1 MTLRI
6 VALILAVLLVIPA
19 AVILLRPGRD
29 ARRGARGPAC
39 LSLDGLW
46 TVVPIVAA
54 RRPDRARGRRVTTRA
69 IPAGLAARP
78 LAVVGDYVRLTKPRI
93 ISLLLVTTA
102 GAMFVAAG
110 GVPEGWL
117 FFWTMVGGYLAAGG
131 ANAINHYIDRDIDGR
146 MSRTTERPV
155 VAGRVAPARA
165 LAFGIGLGA
174 LSALVLGTFANW
186 LAAGLALLGLALYVG
201 VYTLWLKRTS
211 VHNIVIGGS
220 AGAVPPLVG
229 WAAVTGDLGLSA
241 WLLFAIVFYWTP
253 PHFWALALML
263 GATTPPRASR
273 CCRWCA
279 GSRRPSGR
287 SCSGRFVM
295 IAVSILPVVS
305 GAAGLFYLVSAL
317 ALGAVFLALAVLLAR
332 DPGIGW
338 ARATFHYSL
347 LYLALIFVALVIDA
361 A

>member
-1 MTLRI
+1 
-6 VALILAVLLVIPA
+6 
-19 AVILLRPGRD
+19 
-29 ARRGARGPAC
+29 
-39 LSLDGLW
+39 
-46 TVVPIVAA
+46 
-54 RRPDRARGRRVTTRA
+54 VTTRA
-69 IPAGLAARP
+69 LPAALAARP
-78 LAVVGDYVRLTKPRI
+78 LAVAGDYVRLTKPRI

-102 GAMFVAAG
+102 GAMFVAAS
-110 GVPEGWL
+110 GVPDGWL
-117 FFWTMVGGYLAAGG
+117 LFWTMVGGYLAAGG
-131 ANAINHYIDRDIDGR
+131 ANAINHYVDRDIDGR
-146 MSRTTERPV
+146 MRRTTERPV
-155 VAGRVAPARA
+155 AAGRVAPPRA
-165 LAFGIGLGA
+165 LAFGVALGA
-174 LSALVLGTFANW
+174 LSALVLGLAANW

-263 GATTPPRASR
+263 ERDYAAVGIPMLPVVRGVEETKRQILLWTL
-273 CCRWCA
+273 
-279 GSRRPSGR
+279 
-287 SCSGRFVM
+287 VM
-295 IAVSILPVVS
+295 IAVSILPVAS
-305 GAAGLFYLVSAL
+305 GAAGVTYLVSAL
-317 ALGAVFLALAVLLAR
+317 ALGAVFLVLAALLAR
-332 DPGIGW
+332 DPGIRW

>member
-1 MTLRI
+1 MTTG
-6 VALILAVLLVIPA
+6 AV
-19 AVILLRPGRD
+19 
-29 ARRGARGPAC
+29 
-39 LSLDGLW
+39 
-46 TVVPIVAA
+46 
-54 RRPDRARGRRVTTRA
+54 
-69 IPAGLAARP
+69 PAGLAARP
-78 LAVVGDYVRLTKPRI
+78 LAVAGDYVRLTKPRI

-110 GVPEGWL
+110 GMPDGWL
-117 FFWTMVGGYLAAGG
+117 LFWTMVGGYLAAGG

-155 VAGRVAPARA
+155 VSGRVAPGRA
-165 LAFGIGLGA
+165 LAFGIALGA
-174 LSALVLGTFANW
+174 LSALVLGAAANW
-186 LAAGLALLGLALYVG
+186 LAAGLALVGLALYVG

-263 GATTPPRASR
+263 KRDYAA
-273 CCRWCA
+273 A
-279 GSRRPSGR
+279 GIPMLPVVRGEAETKRQILLWTL
-287 SCSGRFVM
+287 VM
-295 IAVSILPVVS
+295 IAVTILPVAS
-305 GAAGLFYLVSAL
+305 GAAGVVYLVSAL
-317 ALGAVFLALAVLLAR
+317 ALGAVFLALAALLAR
-332 DPGIGW
+332 DPGIRW

-347 LYLALIFVALVIDA
+347 LYLALIFVALVVDA

>member
-1 MTLRI
+1 
-6 VALILAVLLVIPA
+6 
-19 AVILLRPGRD
+19 
-29 ARRGARGPAC
+29 
-39 LSLDGLW
+39 
-46 TVVPIVAA
+46 
-54 RRPDRARGRRVTTRA
+54 VTTRTL
-69 IPAGLAARP
+69 PAAASARP

-110 GVPEGWL
+110 GVPDGWL
-117 FFWTMVGGYLAAGG
+117 LFWTMVGGYLAAGG
-131 ANAINHYIDRDIDGR
+131 ANAINHYVDRDIDGR
-146 MSRTTERPV
+146 MRRTTERPV
-155 VAGRVAPARA
+155 AAGRVAPARA
-165 LAFGIGLGA
+165 LAFGVALGA
-174 LSALVLGTFANW
+174 LSALVLGLAANW

-263 GATTPPRASR
+263 ERDYAAVGIPMLPVVRGVEETKRQILLWTL
-273 CCRWCA
+273 
-279 GSRRPSGR
+279 
-287 SCSGRFVM
+287 VM
-295 IAVSILPVVS
+295 IAVSILPVAS
-305 GAAGLFYLVSAL
+305 GAAGVTYLVSAL
-317 ALGAVFLALAVLLAR
+317 ALGGVFLVLAALLAR
-332 DPGIGW
+332 DPGIRW
-338 ARATFHYSL
+338 ARSTFHYSL

>member
-1 MTLRI
+1 M
-6 VALILAVLLVIPA
+6 
-19 AVILLRPGRD
+19 
-29 ARRGARGPAC
+29 
-39 LSLDGLW
+39 
-46 TVVPIVAA
+46 
-54 RRPDRARGRRVTTRA
+54 TTRA
-69 IPAGLAARP
+69 VPAGLAARP

-102 GAMFVAAG
+102 GAMFAAAE
-110 GVPEGWL
+110 GVPDGWL
-117 FFWTMVGGYLAAGG
+117 LFWTMIGGYLAAGG

-146 MSRTTERPV
+146 MRRTTERPV
-155 VAGRVAPARA
+155 VSGRVAPGRA
-165 LAFGIGLGA
+165 LAFGVALGA
-174 LSALVLGTFANW
+174 LSALVLGLAANW

-263 GATTPPRASR
+263 ERDYAA
-273 CCRWCA
+273 A
-279 GSRRPSGR
+279 GIPMLPVVRGVGETKRQILLWTL
-287 SCSGRFVM
+287 VM
-295 IAVSILPVVS
+295 VAVSILPVAS
-305 GAAGLFYLVSAL
+305 GAAGVTYLVSAL
-317 ALGAVFLALAVLLAR
+317 ALGAIFLGLAALLAR
-332 DPGIGW
+332 DPGIRW

-347 LYLALIFVALVIDA
+347 LYLALIFVALVVDA